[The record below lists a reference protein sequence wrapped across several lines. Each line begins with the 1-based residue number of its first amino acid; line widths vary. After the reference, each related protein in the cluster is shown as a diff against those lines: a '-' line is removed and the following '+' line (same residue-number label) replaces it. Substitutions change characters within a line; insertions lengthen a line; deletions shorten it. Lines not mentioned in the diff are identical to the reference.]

1 MADALSKKIKN
12 TLGIRSPSVMLLNVG
27 ALFAKK
33 FRCGL
38 VAAEQ
43 EIKIN
48 NILRDPIVT
57 EIRANESQYEKQ
69 IKDMKQYLE

>member
-12 TLGIRSPSVMLLNVG
+12 MLGICSPSVMWLNTG

-48 NILRDPIVT
+48 NILRDPIVP
-57 EIRANESQYEKQ
+57 EIQANESQYEIQ
-69 IKDMKQYLE
+69 IKDMKQCFD